1 MAEQASRHE
10 AQDMSGHARTYEG
23 FLKGSVILALC
34 CIFILLA
41 LVNVG
46 FNASHPYL
54 MAFLGIV
61 IGFLAVLIDA
71 RSGGRWMLA
80 MGVLLVYALFTAMS
94 IV

>member
-10 AQDMSGHARTYEG
+10 AQDMGGHERTYEG
-23 FLKGSVILALC
+23 FLTGSIILGLC
-34 CIFILLA
+34 CILILIA

-61 IGFLAVLIDA
+61 IGFLSVLIDA
-71 RSGGRWMLA
+71 RSGARWMLSIA
-80 MGVLLVYALFTAMS
+80 VVLIYALLTAMS